1 VSKAYQRAFHVAQ
14 ELKKGEKGTKLWL
27 KHRSSPGSLDRAK
40 VAYILSIDF
49 HKQFFFLPLL
59 VF

>member
-1 VSKAYQRAFHVAQ
+1 MAQ